1 MPAKLSPD
9 AGKKHN
15 FFKTVI
21 ILNLAADVF
30 MSIYSAVHSQSIA
43 ITLGMAM
50 LALCFLAAV
59 PGMLLLRVEMR
70 ASSCAIAGAAVCI
83 LNAAIGT
90 VFAGEFFGVFGQGM
104 LMPAEGIAAGVIAA
118 DILIFVNLL
127 VKRKIDGDL

>member
-1 MPAKLSPD
+1 MQEAIHRTQL
-9 AGKKHN
+9 GGEE
-15 FFKTVI
+15 I
-21 ILNLAADVF
+21 IG
-30 MSIYSAVHSQSIA
+30 H
-43 ITLGMAM
+43 LGRSGWYA
-50 LALCFLAAV
+50 
-59 PGMLLLRVEMR
+59 
-70 ASSCAIAGAAVCI
+70 AGAAVCI